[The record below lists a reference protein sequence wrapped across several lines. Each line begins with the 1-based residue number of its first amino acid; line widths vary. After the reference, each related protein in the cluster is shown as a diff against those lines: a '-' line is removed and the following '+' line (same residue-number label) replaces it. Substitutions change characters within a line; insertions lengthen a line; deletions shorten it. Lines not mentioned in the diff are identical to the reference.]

1 MNGYETPGKAS
12 FSPKEIAMRN
22 SVHISTV
29 NRWLAAG
36 QLKSLKIGRLRRI
49 TVEQEKE
56 FLTSHAEGTSLHD

>member
-29 NRWLAAG
+29 NRWLASGA
-36 QLKSLKIGRLRRI
+36 LKSVKIGRLRRI
-49 TVEQEKE
+49 TVDQEKE
-56 FLTSHAEGTSLHD
+56 FLLTHLE

>member
-1 MNGYETPGKAS
+1 MNGHETPGKAS

-36 QLKSLKIGRLRRI
+36 QLKSVKIGRLRRI
-49 TVEQEKE
+49 TVEQERD
-56 FLTSHAEGTSLHD
+56 FLNSFSE

>member
-12 FSPKEIAMRN
+12 FSPKEIALRN

-36 QLKSLKIGRLRRI
+36 QLMSVKIGRLRRI
-49 TVEQEKE
+49 TVEQERD
-56 FLTSHAEGTSLHD
+56 FLNSFSE